1 MIEVD
6 GRNYNVD
13 VTALG
18 LDVEFMYKYAER
30 TESYELRYELGA
42 VYFNQSITFGCLS
55 TNNKDFRD
63 LFALL
68 STKSKIDEGTGHD
81 VKVMTPLGAMTF
93 LMYPDKINIS
103 MLMDRETETWWSGM
117 NVSFIAVKPVES
129 W

>member
-13 VTALG
+13 ITALG

-30 TESYELRYELGA
+30 TETYELSYELGA
-42 VYFNQSITFGCLS
+42 VYFNQSITFGCLGS
-55 TNNKDFRD
+55 DNQDFKD
-63 LFALL
+63 LFKLL
-68 STKSKIDEGTGHD
+68 STKSNIDAGTGHN
-81 VKVMTPLGAMTF
+81 VRVITPLGAMTF
-93 LMYPDKINIS
+93 LMYPDKIKVDL
-103 MLMDRETETWWSGM
+103 LMESKTQTWWTGM